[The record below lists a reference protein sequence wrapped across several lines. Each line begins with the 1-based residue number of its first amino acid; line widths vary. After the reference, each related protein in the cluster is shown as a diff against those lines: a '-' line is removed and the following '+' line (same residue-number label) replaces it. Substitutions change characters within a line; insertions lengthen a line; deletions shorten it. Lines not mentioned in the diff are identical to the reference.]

1 MSNNE
6 ELDLY
11 SAIVDEDVDH
21 DEKNIKKVRSILSQP
36 TKLDNT
42 DDVSTVSRTET
53 TGTWRDKYQES
64 LYAVCPFDY
73 ETEQEYLEALEKAE
87 AVDDDDAEDD
97 IVEDAE
103 DFDEDDSEDFDEDE
117 ELEDKETLRE
127 LNIEDAISK
136 IFSDSL
142 IFDLAENYDQK
153 EKVSVVTGD
162 IVTLVSVQNLFTYT
176 TKFEGKEIQLRHE
189 LATQSGNNPKRKSI
203 YCYRIKGSDE
213 GFGVDYSKSLEVFYD
228 KLPDVKRLVMIN
240 FPATYA
246 IKVKGKVM
254 KYSNSDDIYIQAT
267 EIGGLE
273 KLLEGIQ
280 EPESPM
286 SRYAEFRQIIA
297 FPSLYENRPYAIRG
311 DLVVLE
317 NHPDTETLVLCESTG
332 LGQNDYNDNI
342 KIEIS
347 YKTCPNHDR
356 LLALKANHQKVKVR
370 GYVGIKE
377 DKSAYMVGR
386 VINIVNSFVPK
397 VSIKMLLAFPQ
408 RYMGQIAR
416 IEEQMAITSNEVRRK
431 SFYAYQ
437 SKGTGQFEI
446 NTDTRI
452 EIFYRNLPYAEKC
465 VMIDA
470 NYQRIYVEGKVC
482 KYNNSNDIYIEGTDI
497 SGDCIK

>member
-1 MSNNE
+1 MSYNE

-11 SAIVDEDVDH
+11 SAIVDDEVDQ
-21 DEKNIKKVRSILSQP
+21 DEKNLKKVKNILSQP
-36 TKLDNT
+36 SKLDQA
-42 DDVSTVSRTET
+42 DDISTVSRTET

-64 LYAVCPFDY
+64 LHAVCPFDY
-73 ETEQEYLEALEKAE
+73 DTEEDYLNALKRIETDL
-87 AVDDDDAEDD
+87 D
-97 IVEDAE
+97 EDA
-103 DFDEDDSEDFDEDE
+103 DEEDSEH
-117 ELEDKETLRE
+117 LKAQT
-127 LNIEDAISK
+127 IENAIDS

-142 IFDLAENYDQK
+142 IFDLAENYDPK

-162 IVTLVSVQNLFTYT
+162 IVTLVSVQNLLTYT

-254 KYSNSDDIYIQAT
+254 KYSNSNDVYIQAT

-273 KLLEGIQ
+273 KLLEGIH

-297 FPSLYENRPYAIRG
+297 FPSTYENRPYSIRG
-311 DLVVLE
+311 ELVILE
-317 NHPDTETLVLCESTG
+317 NHPESETLILCESTG
-332 LGQNDYNDNI
+332 SEQKDYNDNN

-347 YKTCPNHDR
+347 YKTCANHDR
-356 LLALKANHQKVKVR
+356 LLALTANHQKVKVQ
-370 GYVGIKE
+370 GYVGIKD

-386 VINIVNSFVPK
+386 VINIVNSFIPK
-397 VSIKMLLAFPQ
+397 VSIKMLLAFPE
-408 RYMGQIAR
+408 RYIGQVVR
-416 IEEQMAITSNEVRRK
+416 LDELLAISKNDVKRK
-431 SFYAYQ
+431 SFNTIQ
-437 SKGTGQFEI
+437 STGKGRMDWNGD
-446 NTDTRI
+446 NRI
-452 EIFYRNLPYAEKC
+452 EVFYSNLPYAEKC
-465 VMIDA
+465 IMVDA
-470 NYQRIYVEGKVC
+470 DYQKIFVEGKVC
-482 KYNNSNDIYIEGTDI
+482 KYNNSNDVYIIGTDV

>member
-1 MSNNE
+1 MSNTE
-6 ELDLY
+6 DRD
-11 SAIVDEDVDH
+11 IVA
-21 DEKNIKKVRSILSQP
+21 
-36 TKLDNT
+36 T
-42 DDVSTVSRTET
+42 DD
-53 TGTWRDKYQES
+53 WRKKYQS
-64 LYAVCPFDY
+64 SMYGICPYDY
-73 ETEQEYLEALEKAE
+73 
-87 AVDDDDAEDD
+87 
-97 IVEDAE
+97 
-103 DFDEDDSEDFDEDE
+103 DSEDAYLVALSEEKARVAIQDGEEDE
-117 ELEDKETLRE
+117 LDASELYTGQPNTEC
-127 LNIEDAISK
+127 IEDAISK

-153 EKVSVVTGD
+153 DKVATVTGD
-162 IVTLVSVQNLFTYT
+162 IMTLVSVQNLLTYT
-176 TKFEGKEIQLRHE
+176 TKFAGKEVQLRE
-189 LATQSGNNPKRKSI
+189 EIATQSGNNPKRKAI
-203 YCYRIKGSDE
+203 YCYRIKGSAE

-254 KYSNSDDIYIQAT
+254 KYSNSDDVYIQAT

-297 FPSLYENRPYAIRG
+297 FPSIYENRPYAIRG
-311 DLVVLE
+311 DLVILE
-317 NHPDTETLVLCESTG
+317 NHPESETLFLCESTG

-408 RYMGQIAR
+408 RYIGQIVR
-416 IEEQMAITSNEVRRK
+416 IEEQMAISTNDVKRK
-431 SFYAYQ
+431 SFNAFQ
-437 SKGTGQFEI
+437 SKGTGRMDW
-446 NTDTRI
+446 NGDNRI

-465 VMIDA
+465 IMIDA
-470 NYQRIYVEGKVC
+470 DYQRIFVEGQVC
-482 KYNNSNDIYIEGTDI
+482 KYNNSNDIYIEGTDV